1 MPRNAARTSSAADG
15 TAVMEFDDEG
25 RHVGTFHGIEP
36 TGRTVAAKV
45 CIVATV
51 GEAHIDREH
60 VDDPLARMLEQR
72 RG

>member
-1 MPRNAARTSSAADG
+1 
-15 TAVMEFDDEG
+15 MEFDDEG